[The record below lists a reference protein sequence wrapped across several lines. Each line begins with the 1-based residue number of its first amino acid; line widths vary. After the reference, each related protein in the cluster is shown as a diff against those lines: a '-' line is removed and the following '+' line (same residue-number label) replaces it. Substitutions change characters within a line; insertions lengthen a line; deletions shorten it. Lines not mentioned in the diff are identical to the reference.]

1 VTEKELRAIYRDAF
15 EPLYAYVSR
24 RCGGDRQF
32 AEDVTQET
40 WLRAVRAWRRGGRPA
55 RPMAW
60 LTTVARNLV
69 HNEQRRRRPLSLDT
83 VTAAQVLAAT
93 GNGLGDESAEIATL
107 VGQALARLPG
117 KQRRLLEAFHYEKLS
132 VARIADLQGISERAI
147 EGRLRRARQNL
158 RRELQAALDAAG
170 GSE

>member
-1 VTEKELRAIYRDAF
+1 
-15 EPLYAYVSR
+15 
-24 RCGGDRQF
+24 
-32 AEDVTQET
+32 
-40 WLRAVRAWRRGGRPA
+40 
-55 RPMAW
+55 MAW